1 MRAKLTPRGKD
12 RREQLLR
19 TGAQLFAD
27 RGYHPT
33 SVADIVSAIGVGKGV
48 FYWYFKSKEELLAEL
63 LKSGHHEL
71 RKRQQHAIVDE
82 PDPMRRISLGIDASL
97 RWFAEHRDY
106 FSIIQFAATDETF
119 APVLARNEQ
128 IGLADTARHL
138 KEAIANGR
146 IADQDPDMLARAIH
160 GVIGRLTR
168 DYVIER
174 DEDLDV
180 VVDLAQSFCLRG
192 LIG

>member
-19 TGAQLFAD
+19 TGARLFAE
-27 RGYHPT
+27 RGFHPT
-33 SVADIVSAIGVGKGV
+33 SVSDIVGDIGVGKGV
-48 FYWYFKSKEELLAEL
+48 FYWYFQSKDELLAEL

-71 RKRQQHAIVDE
+71 RKRQQHAIGDE
-82 PDPMRRISLGIDASL
+82 PDPLRRIERGISASL
-97 RWFAEHRDY
+97 AWFAEHRDY

-119 APVLARNEQ
+119 APVLHRNEE
-128 IGLADTARHL
+128 IGLSDTARHL
-138 KEAIANGR
+138 KEAMADGR

-174 DEDLDV
+174 NEDVEV
-180 VVDLAQSFCLRG
+180 VAELAQSFCLRG
-192 LIG
+192 LKG

>member
-12 RREQLLR
+12 RREQLIR
-19 TGAQLFAD
+19 TGAQLFAE

-48 FYWYFKSKEELLAEL
+48 FYWYFKSKDELLSEL
-63 LKSGHHEL
+63 LKGGHHEL
-71 RKRQQHAIVDE
+71 RKRQQHAMGDE
-82 PDPMRRISLGIDASL
+82 PDPMRRIALGIDASL
-97 RWFAEHRDY
+97 RWFGEHRDY

-168 DYVIER
+168 DYVIDR

-192 LIG
+192 LTG

>member
-19 TGAQLFAD
+19 TGARLFAE
-27 RGYHPT
+27 RGFHPT
-33 SVADIVSAIGVGKGV
+33 SVSDIVGAIGVGKGV
-48 FYWYFKSKEELLAEL
+48 FYWYFQSKDELLSEL

-71 RKRQQHAIVDE
+71 RKRQQQAIGDE
-82 PDPMRRISLGIDASL
+82 PDPLRRIERGIGASLG
-97 RWFAEHRDY
+97 WFAEHRDY

-119 APVLARNEQ
+119 APVLHRNEE
-128 IGLADTARHL
+128 IGLSDTARHL
-138 KEAIANGR
+138 KEAMADGR

-174 DEDLDV
+174 NEDVEV
-180 VVDLAQSFCLRG
+180 VAELARSFCLRG
-192 LIG
+192 LTG

>member
-19 TGAQLFAD
+19 TSAQLFAE

-33 SVADIVSAIGVGKGV
+33 SVADIVSALGVGKGV
-48 FYWYFKSKEELLAEL
+48 FYWYFSSKEELLAEL
-63 LKSGHHEL
+63 LKAGNHEL
-71 RKRQQHAIVDE
+71 RKRQQQSIGTEGDSL
-82 PDPMRRISLGIDASL
+82 RRIELGIEATL
-97 RWFAEHRDY
+97 AWFADHRDH

-138 KEAIANGR
+138 KEAMADGR
-146 IADQDPDMLARAIH
+146 IADSDPDMLARAIH

-168 DYVIER
+168 DYIIDRGASVAEVA
-174 DEDLDV
+174 E
-180 VVDLAQSFCLRG
+180 LAKTFCLRG
-192 LIG
+192 LTG